1 MNNAIC
7 KVVIVG
13 GGTAGWMSAAVLS
26 KAFGRRLDIHLVES
40 EAIGIVG
47 VGEATIPQIRLIN
60 QYLGLDEDD
69 FLRAAQGTFKLGIQ
83 FNGWT
88 APDHSYLHAFG
99 EIGRP
104 LGLLG
109 FHHYWLR
116 ARHEGEP
123 TALWDYSLNTG
134 AALAGRC
141 ARLEQIPDTPFPGIR
156 HAFHFD
162 AALYAR
168 YLRRHAERWGVIRH
182 EGRIVN
188 VERDGESGDIARLK
202 LASGKEIVGDFF
214 IDCSGFSALLLGQA
228 LNIGYEDW
236 QMWLPCDR
244 AAALPSARTAPLRPY
259 TQANARPAGWQWR
272 IPLQHRT
279 GNGHVYCSRFI
290 SDDEAVAT
298 LMAHL
303 EGEAL
308 GEPRLLRFTAGIREQ
323 FWNRNCVAIG
333 LSSGFLEP
341 LESTS
346 IHLIQSAI
354 GRLVQLFPAAHCEP
368 ALRDEY
374 NAQTRFEFE
383 RIRDFLI
390 FHYWANGRSG
400 EPFWD
405 ERRNT
410 PPPPSL
416 VHKVELFRTGG
427 RFFRDGEEL
436 FTEGSWVQVL
446 LGQGIVPRRH
456 HPLAAAVERQKLNEM
471 MSGIRTLIA
480 HTVDRMPS
488 HADYIERHCQAAGV
502 T

>member
-1 MNNAIC
+1 MNSAIR
-7 KVVIVG
+7 KVVIAG

-26 KAFGRRLDIHLVES
+26 KAFGAALDIHLVES
-40 EAIGIVG
+40 EEIGIVG

-69 FLRAAQGTFKLGIQ
+69 FLSATQGTFKLGIQ

-88 APDHSYLHAFG
+88 APDHTYLHAFG

-104 LGLLG
+104 IGLLG
-109 FHHYWLR
+109 FHHYWLH
-116 ARHEGEP
+116 ARQAGDR
-123 TALWDYSLNTG
+123 TSLWDYSLNTG

-141 ARLEQIPDTPFPGIR
+141 ARLEQIPETPFAGIR

-168 YLRRHAERWGVIRH
+168 YLRRHAEGRGVVRH
-182 EGRIVN
+182 EGRIVE
-188 VERDGESGDIARLK
+188 VELDGGSGDIASLRLE
-202 LASGKEIVGDFF
+202 SGETIAGDFF
-214 IDCSGFSALLLGQA
+214 LDCSGFRALLIGQA
-228 LNIGYEDW
+228 LHTGYEDW
-236 QMWLPCDR
+236 QQWLPCDR
-244 AAALPSARTAPLRPY
+244 AVALPSARTAPLRPY

-279 GNGHVYCSRFI
+279 GNGHVYCSRFVG
-290 SDDEAVAT
+290 DDEAAAT
-298 LMAHL
+298 LIANL
-303 EGEAL
+303 DGEAL
-308 GEPRLLRFTAGIREQ
+308 GEPRFLRFTAGIREKV
-323 FWNRNCVAIG
+323 WNRNCVAIG

-354 GRLVQLFPAAHCEP
+354 GRFVQLFPAGSGEP
-368 ALRDEY
+368 ELRDEY

-390 FHYWANGRSG
+390 FHYWANGRHG

-405 ERRNT
+405 ERRTT

-416 VHKVELFRTGG
+416 VHKVELFRAGG

-446 LGQGIVPRRH
+446 LGQGIVPCRP
-456 HPLAAAVERQKLNEM
+456 HPLAAAVERRKLDEVM
-471 MSGIRTLIA
+471 AGLRTLIA
-480 HTVDRMPS
+480 RTVETMPS
-488 HADYIERHCQAAGV
+488 HLEYIERHCRVGGAE
-502 T
+502 